1 MFFVCLFFPL
11 VLITILNCSESSTL
25 GIINMTN
32 ICVGYSNNSSLP
44 LSDLSSGPD
53 PEWLPELDWLPAEE
67 GGASRLLSSSLPWVR
82 SPLSELLSESL
93 RAERE
98 EEVLLVSLRG
108 LLEFRPGHNITEL
121 KKKCSSSISR
131 RTDRGI

>member
-1 MFFVCLFFPL
+1 M
-11 VLITILNCSESSTL
+11 
-25 GIINMTN
+25 
-32 ICVGYSNNSSLP
+32 
-44 LSDLSSGPD
+44 SDLSSVPD

-93 RAERE
+93 RAERD

-108 LLEFRPGHNITEL
+108 LLEFIPGHNIDRNAVKR
-121 KKKCSSSISR
+121 KKYTTSNSR
-131 RTDRGI
+131 KNPDRFR